1 METDMAPNDYLD
13 YSGNLNN
20 GDEYNSTMRA
30 TDLSEL
36 SAFGAVARHKSFTRA
51 AKEREVTA
59 SAISHAVSNLENR
72 LGVRLLNRTTRNVSL
87 TDVGEMLHASLAPAF
102 DVIAAAL
109 DGVNQFRDTPFGKVR
124 LNVPNSIAPFVL
136 GDVLGPL
143 ISAHPN
149 LKLEVIATDRLVDIV
164 EEGFDA
170 GIRLGESL
178 SEGMV
183 AIKIKPRLRLVV
195 VGSPEYFRSRSV
207 PKTPRQLAEHVC
219 IQNMYPSGAKYPWE
233 FERKGEKIAF
243 DPTGPIALDD
253 HDLMVQVALSGT
265 ALAYVWEKRVEREI
279 LDGKLI
285 SCLDEW
291 CGPEDWLYLYYPSR
305 KNMSAGLRAVVEA
318 LRV

>member
-1 METDMAPNDYLD
+1 
-13 YSGNLNN
+13 
-20 GDEYNSTMRA
+20 MRA

-36 SAFGAVARHKSFTRA
+36 SAFDAVARHKSFTRA

-87 TDVGEMLHASLAPAF
+87 TDAGEMLHASLAPAF
-102 DVIAAAL
+102 DVVAAAL
-109 DGVNQFRDTPFGKVR
+109 DGLNQFRDTPFGKVR

-136 GDVLGPL
+136 GKVLGPL

-149 LKLEVIATDRLVDIV
+149 LKLEVIATDRLIDIV

-170 GIRLGESL
+170 GVRLGESI

-183 AIKIKPRLRLVV
+183 AVKIKPRLRLVV

-207 PKTPRQLAEHVC
+207 PETPRQLAEHVC

-243 DPTGPIALDD
+243 NPTGPIALDD
-253 HDLMVQVALSGT
+253 HELMMQVALSGT
-265 ALAYVWEKRVEREI
+265 ALAYVWEKRAQREI

-291 CGPEDWLYLYYPSR
+291 CAPEDWLYLYYPSR